1 MPSWRLHDLRQTVS
15 TMMHEALGIPPPV
28 VEACINH
35 VSGHQGGIA
44 SVYNLATCAAEK
56 RAALDRW
63 GNVIMTITNGG
74 VSNMVTLH
82 A

>member
-1 MPSWRLHDLRQTVS
+1 
-15 TMMHEALGIPPPV
+15 MHEALGIPPPV
-28 VEACINH
+28 VEACINQ
-35 VSGHQGGIA
+35 VNGHQGGIA
-44 SVYNLATCAAEK
+44 SVYNLATYAAEK